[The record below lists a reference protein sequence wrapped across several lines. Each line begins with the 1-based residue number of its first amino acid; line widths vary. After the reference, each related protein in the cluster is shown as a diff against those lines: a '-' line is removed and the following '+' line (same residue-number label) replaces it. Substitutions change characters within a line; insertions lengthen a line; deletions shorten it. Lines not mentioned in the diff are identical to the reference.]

1 MSGLSVNFVLRSIS
15 ECVDFSTKAKR
26 TAPGEFI
33 EGGVCDLPA
42 NVKQLAVIM
51 LSTISSAAMLAYKLS
66 LCEQIRLRIAFR
78 DAVKAQRDKLLE
90 ELNSNS
96 ERQAVAAPQAATAH
110 PVQSAGSDAGAP
122 QGGSGIQ
129 PFVASAPT
137 STPAP
142 LPAPPLAPLNP
153 EFTVMRTQS
162 SNGSGDSA
170 GPSGNIGIARLQG
183 LAASGS
189 RQAGTASA
197 PNGSSESS
205 SAGMRGICPGCNRSV
220 LSTDDGRVKEGD
232 HYYHQECAKGPC
244 SKCGKGVYADQERA
258 RVGPGEPY
266 YHIVC
271 PA

>member
-1 MSGLSVNFVLRSIS
+1 MSSLSVNFVLRSIS

-26 TAPGEFI
+26 AAPGEFI

-51 LSTISSAAMLAYKLS
+51 LSTISSAAMLAYKLG
-66 LCEQIRLRIAFR
+66 LCEQLRLRIAFR

-90 ELNSNS
+90 ELNSNA
-96 ERQAVAAPQAATAH
+96 ERQALVAPQAATAN
-110 PVQSAGSDAGAP
+110 PVQSADSDSGAP
-122 QGGSGIQ
+122 QGGSSIQ

-153 EFTVMRTQS
+153 EFIVMRSQS
-162 SNGSGDSA
+162 SNGPGGRA
-170 GPSGNIGIARLQG
+170 GPSGSIGIARLQDG
-183 LAASGS
+183 AASGS
-189 RQAGTASA
+189 RQAGQPSA
-197 PNGSSESS
+197 NGSSGSS
-205 SAGMRGICPGCNRSV
+205 SAGMRGNCPGCNRSV

-232 HYYHQECAKGPC
+232 RYYHQECAKGPC

-258 RVGPGEPY
+258 RGGPGEPY